1 MIRRLAFLLWT
12 LPLLCQSIAQE
23 ILEPYIVEGIPP
35 GDGVSSLGF
44 HTDTFSQSALEK
56 LPGSTLSDQ
65 LAGKGG
71 LRLFRRQSALTAHPT
86 TQGAALRVAGP
97 NGASRAN
104 VYLDG
109 VPLNDA
115 FGGWIP
121 WTGITPLA
129 LSSTQIVQPSGID
142 PWGNASLGGSLWL
155 QSDLEEPYWRFEA
168 SGGSAL
174 DYRLNNAFML
184 SPNDGRTRIFGSW
197 SSLESDGYHVIRS
210 RQRGPI
216 DEHATVTSDAASLG
230 LAQALGGDWEL
241 SGEIRYHDED
251 RGNGTPQARNAQEA
265 WQARLSLG
273 KERGADNW
281 EGRFNAFWQSRD
293 FSSTFTRVSSMR
305 DSERPVLDQFDVP
318 SSSLG
323 INWRSRHWLGDTH
336 EFLVGFDGRLLEGE
350 TNEHFRNLGSGFT
363 RLRRAG
369 GQRWIAGASLAH
381 RWQTHPQLT
390 VDSRVRIDR
399 SWDRDGQEKTWDL
412 INGALLSK
420 TDHDSSQDWQINAR
434 IGLEW
439 EASDTHA
446 FHVSAFTG
454 TRRPT
459 LNELYR
465 PFRVGN
471 DITLANAALKSERL
485 WGSALGWTWQ
495 PAESLTMR
503 LEGFWQRLDDG
514 IANVTLTDGGGNV
527 PPWGFIPEGG
537 SGRQR
542 RNLSEVTI
550 TGLETDIQWQSD
562 YGWTLEA
569 GYLLTDS
576 QIRSSPDQP
585 SLEGNTLAQMPT
597 HQAYA
602 AIGYDH
608 EDHFYARVEARWT
621 DRVFDDDLN
630 TRPLDGYVSVNAQM
644 GWRWSDQATAFL
656 SIENL
661 LDERV
666 EVSRSGNGLIG
677 IGAPRLIHL
686 GLRLDY

>member
-1 MIRRLAFLLWT
+1 MNRAFASILWILT
-12 LPLLCQSIAQE
+12 LCQSTAQDT
-23 ILEPYIVEGIPP
+23 LEPYIVEGIPP
-35 GDGVSSLGF
+35 GDGVPTLGF
-44 HTDTFSQSALEK
+44 HTDTFARADLEQ

-71 LRLFRRQSALTAHPT
+71 LRLFRRQSVLAAHPT

-121 WTGITPLA
+121 WTAINTLA
-129 LSSTQIVQPSGID
+129 LSSAQIVQPSGVD

-155 QSDLEEPYWRFEA
+155 QSDREEPYWRFEA
-168 SGGSAL
+168 IGGTAL
-174 DYRLNNAFML
+174 DHRLSNAFML

-197 SSLESDGYHVIRS
+197 SSLQSDGYHVIKS
-210 RQRGPI
+210 SQRGPL
-216 DEHATVTSDAASLG
+216 DEHATVTSDTASLG
-230 LAQALGGDWEL
+230 LAQSLGGDWEL
-241 SGEIRYHDED
+241 SGEVRYHEED
-251 RGNGTPQARNAQEA
+251 RGNGTPLAENSQKA

-273 KERGADNW
+273 KGRGADNW

-293 FSSTFTRVSSMR
+293 FSSTFTRVTSER

-323 INWRSRHWLGDTH
+323 LNWRSRHWLGNNH
-336 EFLVGFDGRLLEGE
+336 EFLVGVDGRLLEGE
-350 TNEHFRNLGSGFT
+350 TNERFRNLGSGFT
-363 RLRRAG
+363 RLRQAG
-369 GQRWIAGASLAH
+369 GERWVAGASLAH
-381 RWQTHPQLT
+381 RWQTHSQLT
-390 VDSRVRIDR
+390 LDSRVRIDR
-399 SWDRDGQEKTWDL
+399 SWDRHGQEKTWDL
-412 INGALLSK
+412 TNGNPLSE
-420 TDHDSSQDWQINAR
+420 TDHQSSQDWQINAR

-439 EASDTHA
+439 DASEAHA

-471 DITLANAALKSERL
+471 DITLANAALDSERL
-485 WGSALGWTWQ
+485 WGTALGWAWR
-495 PAESLTMR
+495 PSESFIMR
-503 LEGFWQRLDDG
+503 LEGFWQQLDDG
-514 IANVTLTDGGGNV
+514 IANVTLADGGGNV

-550 TGLETDIQWQSD
+550 KGLEADIHWKSD
-562 YGWTLEA
+562 HGWSLEA

-576 QIRSSPDQP
+576 QILRSPDQP
-585 SLEGNTLAQMPT
+585 NLEGNTLAQMPT
-597 HQAYA
+597 HQVYTAV
-602 AIGYDH
+602 GYDQG
-608 EDHFYARVEARWT
+608 DRFYARVEARWT
-621 DRVFDDDLN
+621 DMVFDDDLN
-630 TRPLDGYVSVNAQM
+630 TRPLDSYVIVNAQV
-644 GWRWSDQATAFL
+644 GWRWTDEVTTFL
-656 SIENL
+656 SVENL
-661 LDERV
+661 LDEEV
-666 EVSRSGNGLIG
+666 EVSRSGNALIG

-686 GLRLDY
+686 GLRLEF

>member
-1 MIRRLAFLLWT
+1 MRLHTFIIWT
-12 LPLLCQSIAQE
+12 LTLSQSIAQE
-23 ILEPYIVEGIPP
+23 TLEPYIVEGIPP
-35 GDGVSSLGF
+35 GDGVPSLGF
-44 HTDTFSQSALEK
+44 HTDTFTRTDLEQ

-121 WTGITPLA
+121 WTAINTFA
-129 LSSTQIVQPSGID
+129 LSSTQIVQPSGVD

-155 QSDLEEPYWRFEA
+155 QSDLEDPYWRFEG
-168 SGGSAL
+168 SGGTAL
-174 DYRLNNAFML
+174 DHRLSNAFML

-197 SSLESDGYHVIRS
+197 SSLQSDGYHVIKAS
-210 RQRGPI
+210 QRGPI
-216 DEHATVTSDAASLG
+216 DEHATVASDTASLG

-241 SGEIRYHDED
+241 SGEVRYHEED
-251 RGNGTPQARNAQEA
+251 RGNGTPQARNAQKA
-265 WQARLSLG
+265 WQSRLSLG

-281 EGRFNAFWQSRD
+281 EGRFNAFWQTRD
-293 FSSTFTRVSSMR
+293 FSSTFTRVTAER

-323 INWRSRHWLGDTH
+323 LNWRSRHWLGNDH
-336 EFLVGFDGRLLEGE
+336 EFLLGADGRMLEGQ
-350 TNEHFRNLGSGFT
+350 TNERFRNLGPGFT
-363 RLRRAG
+363 RLRQAG
-369 GQRWIAGASLAH
+369 GERLVAGASLAH
-381 RWQTHPQLT
+381 RWQANSQLT
-390 VDSRVRIDR
+390 LDSRVRIDR
-399 SWDRDGQEKTWDL
+399 SWDRDGEEKTWD
-412 INGALLSK
+412 ITNGELLTK
-420 TDHDSSQDWQINAR
+420 TEHAPSEDWQINAR

-439 EASDTHA
+439 EPHDTHS
-446 FHVSAFTG
+446 FHVSTFTG

-471 DITLANAALKSERL
+471 DITLANAGLDSERL
-485 WGSALGWTWQ
+485 WGTALGWTWQ
-495 PAESLTMR
+495 PREAFTMR
-503 LEGFWQRLDDG
+503 IEGFWQRLDDG
-514 IANVTLTDGGGNV
+514 IANITLTDGGGNV

-542 RNLSEVTI
+542 RNLAEVTI
-550 TGLETDIQWQSD
+550 KGLEADIHWQSD
-562 YGWTLEA
+562 EGWHLEA

-585 SLEGNTLAQMPT
+585 DLEGNTLSQTPT

-602 AIGYDH
+602 AIGYDQG
-608 EDHFYARVEARWT
+608 DRFYTRVQARWT
-621 DRVFDDDLN
+621 DKVFDDDRN
-630 TRPLDGYVSVNAQM
+630 NRPLDDYVSINVQV
-644 GWRWSDQATAFL
+644 GWRWTAEVTTFL
-656 SIENL
+656 AIENL
-661 LDERV
+661 LDEEV
-666 EVSRSGNGLIG
+666 EVSRTGNGLVG

-686 GLRLDY
+686 GLRLDF